1 MITDG
6 NILRIL
12 TMDDDETILAI
23 FQQIFQNKLNRP
35 TWSTENS
42 PHTFEVATCLKGE
55 DAVRAVKRSILENR
69 PFAVAFV
76 DIVMENGMGGVE
88 AAERIRS
95 MDPMMEIV
103 MVTAFSDKDIR
114 GIACRVLS
122 PHKLHYLLK
131 PFHPLE
137 IYQYA
142 SALTSKWL
150 TENELQQAYE
160 NLESRVQERTVELE
174 DVNAALKVLLNRIQE
189 DKEAAEEQ
197 VLSNVRELVVPF
209 VDKLKRGKLSQN
221 QVDCLKLLET
231 NIEQIVSPF
240 VKNIGSEYSNLTPTE
255 IRVAFLIKEGKTT
268 KEISELLSSSTRAIE
283 FHRHSIRTKLGL
295 RHKNTNLRSFLLSL
309 SDQRNAD

>member
-1 MITDG
+1 MIADG

-12 TMDDDETILAI
+12 AMDDDNAILAI
-23 FQQIFQNKLNRP
+23 FQQIFQKKLNRP
-35 TWSTENS
+35 TWSTEDS
-42 PHTFEVATCLKGE
+42 PHTFEVTTCLKGE
-55 DAVRAVKRSILENR
+55 DAVGAVKRSIEKNR

-88 AAERIRS
+88 AAERLRS

-114 GIACRVLS
+114 GIACRVLP

-150 TENELQQAYE
+150 TDNEIQQAYE
-160 NLESRVQERTVELE
+160 NLESRVQERTAELE
-174 DVNAALKVLLNRIQE
+174 DVNSALKVLLNRIQE

-197 VLSNVRELVVPF
+197 VLGNVRELIVPF
-209 VDKLKRGKLSQN
+209 VDKLKKGKLSQD
-221 QVDCLKLLET
+221 QVECLKLLET

-240 VKNIGSEYSNLTPTE
+240 VKNIDSEYSSLTPTE

-309 SDQRNAD
+309 SDQRNAN

>member
-1 MITDG
+1 MTADG
-6 NILRIL
+6 NILKIL
-12 TMDDDETILAI
+12 AMDDDNAILAI
-23 FQQIFQNKLNRP
+23 FQQIFQKKLNRP

-42 PHTFEVATCLKGE
+42 PHTFEVTTCLKGE
-55 DAVRAVKRSILENR
+55 DAIGAVKRSIEENS
-69 PFAVAFV
+69 PFAVSFV
-76 DIVMENGMGGVE
+76 DIVMENGIGGVE
-88 AAERIRS
+88 AAEQIRS

-114 GIACRVLS
+114 SIACRVLP

-150 TENELQQAYE
+150 TENELQRAYE
-160 NLESRVQERTVELE
+160 NLESRVQKRTAELE

-197 VLSNVRELVVPF
+197 VLTNIRELIVPF
-209 VDKLKRGKLSQN
+209 VDKLKRGKLN
-221 QVDCLKLLET
+221 QDQVECLKLLET

-240 VKNIGSEYSNLTPTE
+240 MKKIDSEYSTLTPTE

-268 KEISELLSSSTRAIE
+268 KEVSDLLSSSNRAIE
-283 FHRHSIRTKLGL
+283 FHRHSIRSKLGL
-295 RHKNTNLRSFLLSL
+295 RNKNTNLRSFLLSL
-309 SDQRNAD
+309 SDQRNGD